1 MHWNCVVV
9 NAMEAC
15 GQPMASS
22 PTPGPEAAPPIC
34 STLGLWP
41 PHQAPPSPP
50 DPPPPLSPHT
60 GHYCLLRGYP
70 QLMQANSIQLTRC
83 LCLCFFSKGGK
94 VLLKYI
100 CVLVIQELN
109 CRSSGVSSKGPPSH
123 LQPQCSI
130 TWRRLKIK
138 TYKIVEFKF

>member
-1 MHWNCVVV
+1 MLQGGGGEYALDLCECNGGLWWWWP
-9 NAMEAC
+9 AD
-15 GQPMASS
+15 G
-22 PTPGPEAAPPIC
+22 APPPGGG
-34 STLGLWP
+34 STSSMLHPRAL
-41 PHQAPPSPP
+41 ASTPSPP
-50 DPPPPLSPHT
+50 FTPRPTPTTYIPPLSPHT

-100 CVLVIQELN
+100 CVLVIKELN

-123 LQPQCSI
+123 LQPQC
-130 TWRRLKIK
+130 
-138 TYKIVEFKF
+138 